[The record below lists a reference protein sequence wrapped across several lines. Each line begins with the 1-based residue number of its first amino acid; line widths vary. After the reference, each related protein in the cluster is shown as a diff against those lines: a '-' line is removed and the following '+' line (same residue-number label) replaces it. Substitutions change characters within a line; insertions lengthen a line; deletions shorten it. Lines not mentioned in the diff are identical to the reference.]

1 MRIGIVGT
9 QANGKTS
16 LVQAIKA
23 YWPNYKYI
31 DGKYRNFVK
40 TQREHINQNGTV
52 EVQRQLRDCLID
64 DAVDNASEKYTIS
77 DRIILDN
84 IVYTLWLG
92 GKEKIDDDE
101 FIAMSI
107 NICRETLKLYDLIF
121 WLPLNENI
129 QASEEK
135 VNRDNDLTYREEI
148 DAIFQAVYQG
158 YLEQDGILFDPK
170 DQPPMIP
177 LIGDLDDKIAMIKQ
191 YLDENGDA
199 IVTEESVFQGL
210 EEMYDKAQ
218 LYKQLSGHQ

>member
-9 QANGKTS
+9 QANGKTT
-16 LVQAIKA
+16 LVNAIKA
-23 YWPNYKYI
+23 FWPNYKYI

-40 TQREHINQNGTV
+40 TQRENINQNGTV
-52 EVQRQLRDCLID
+52 EVQTKLRDCLID
-64 DAVDNASEKYTIS
+64 DAVDNASEKYSLS
-77 DRIILDN
+77 DRTILDN
-84 IVYTLWLG
+84 VVYTLWLG
-92 GKEKIDDDE
+92 GKDKIADDE
-101 FIAMSI
+101 FISSSI
-107 NICRETLKLYDLIF
+107 NICRETLKFYDLIL
-121 WLPLNENI
+121 WLPLNDAI
-129 QASEEK
+129 VATEEK

-177 LIGDLDDKIAMIKQ
+177 LIGDLDAKIEMIKQ
-191 YLDENGDA
+191 YIDEKGDP

-218 LYKQLSGHQ
+218 LFKQLSGNQ